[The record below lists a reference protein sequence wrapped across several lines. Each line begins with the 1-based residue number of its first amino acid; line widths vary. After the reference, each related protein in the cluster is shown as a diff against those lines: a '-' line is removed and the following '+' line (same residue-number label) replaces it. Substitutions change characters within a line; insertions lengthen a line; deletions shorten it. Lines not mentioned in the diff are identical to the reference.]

1 MKALNNKQKL
11 FDMVMFGICGYQL
24 RKPHEYVEGQYTC
37 LEMIKKFGRF
47 VKSCGVYSQT
57 PYLYVDN
64 GIGDIPQAYSRISSI
79 FGGIFIIHPR
89 IEIESV
95 E

>member
-1 MKALNNKQKL
+1 ML
-11 FDMVMFGICGYQL
+11 
-24 RKPHEYVEGQYTC
+24 
-37 LEMIKKFGRF
+37 KKFGRF

-79 FGGIFIIHPR
+79 FGGAFIIHPR
-89 IEIESV
+89 IEITSISKK
-95 E
+95 